1 MKNAME
7 FLEAIERPEKP
18 RKNGLTGVRDP
29 GMGIRETEIFIE
41 SAGRYVDWVKHRNMM
56 PRWLEEDLFI
66 AKNKLYT
73 ENQIGVLTGGIYCE
87 MSYLQDKWDTAL
99 KYAIDCGI
107 TGMEISENYTVFS
120 EAEKMRLVHDL
131 RDNGIHCFF
140 EWGVKKPEKPLDPET
155 ASKDIKRLIDEGV
168 NHVIVEEGEID
179 ILLGIDG
186 QSKNAHLLVA
196 LIDAVGIEHMMIE
209 AIHSKQQAWLLK
221 NYGTT
226 VNIGPNVLTDE
237 VLWLEA
243 NRRGM
248 GRSVDYFGLDKWLE
262 KTQRRRVDA

>member
-18 RKNGLTGVRDP
+18 RTSGLTGVRDP
-29 GMGIRETEIFIE
+29 GFGIRETEIFIE
-41 SAGRYVDWVKHRNMM
+41 TAGRYTDWVKHRNMF
-56 PRWLEEDLFI
+56 PRFLSEELFI

-73 ENQIGVLTGGIYCE
+73 DAGIGVLTGGIYGE
-87 MSYLQDKWDTAL
+87 MAFLQDKWDTAL

-107 TGMEISENYTVFS
+107 TGMEISENYTVYS
-120 EAEKMRLVHDL
+120 EEEKMGLIHDL

-140 EWGVKKPEKPLDPET
+140 EWGVKKPSKPLDPEV
-155 ASKDIKRLIDEGV
+155 AAKDIKRLLSEGV

-179 ILLGIDG
+179 MLLGVDG
-186 QSKNAHLLVA
+186 ESENAHLLVE
-196 LIDAVGIEHMMIE
+196 LIDGVGIENMMIE

-226 VNIGPNVLTDE
+226 VNIGPNVLSHE
-237 VLWLEA
+237 VLWLES

-248 GRSVDYFGLDKWLE
+248 GRGVDYFGLDEWLE
-262 KTQRRRVDA
+262 KTQRRRADA